1 MAGVGAPIG
10 LLLGGW
16 AVETYDW
23 QMVFL
28 INVPI
33 IIIALGAGAI
43 IVPRSKDE
51 QGRPLDIIGAFLSVI
66 ALASLLYAII
76 EGPSLGWTDSEVLG
90 SFGLSIVAGFSF
102 VFWQKRAEHPL
113 LPLEFFKNPRF
124 TIGLI
129 AIAMAFFVMFSFMF
143 MQMLHFQL
151 VRGHSPFSAAL
162 RFFPLPI
169 GLMPAAANSDRLVA
183 KFGRSNV
190 ISVGL
195 CLVATGLFLFTL
207 VTMDTSYLQIAATF
221 FLLGLGMG
229 LTMAPSTTAVMDAI
243 PESKAGVGSA
253 TNDASRE
260 VGGALGIAIGGSVLN
275 EVYQSNILIP
285 ESFSAQSSIIS
296 ESFPA
301 AIKIG
306 ENMLALGNSDGAL
319 LIQSARESFI
329 EGMVAACLV
338 AGIVALVAAIIVK
351 WKLPQDMPASEE

>member
-1 MAGVGAPIG
+1 MR
-10 LLLGGW
+10 
-16 AVETYDW
+16 
-23 QMVFL
+23 
-28 INVPI
+28 
-33 IIIALGAGAI
+33 GAI
-43 IVPRSKDE
+43 
-51 QGRPLDIIGAFLSVI
+51 LSV
-66 ALASLLYAII
+66 LTLGSLLFGII
-76 EGPSLGWTDSEVLG
+76 EGPSRGWADTSILAAFAV
-90 SFGLSIVAGFSF
+90 SVTSGLMFFFS
-102 VFWQKRAEHPL
+102 QKKAEYPL
-113 LPLEFFKNPRF
+113 LPLEFFKNHRF
-124 TIGLI
+124 SIGLI

-151 VRGHSPFSAAL
+151 VRGHSPFSAAI

-183 KFGRSNV
+183 KFGGSNV

-207 VTMDTSYLQIAATF
+207 VTVETSYMQIAVTF
-221 FLLGLGMG
+221 FLIGLGMG
-229 LTMAPSTTAVMDAI
+229 LTMAPSTTAVMEAI

-275 EVYQSNILIP
+275 EVYQSNIVVPDSL
-285 ESFSAQSSIIS
+285 SAQSGVIS

-306 ENMLALGNSDGAL
+306 QSMLEAGNPDGAL

-329 EGMVAACLV
+329 DGMVAACLV
-338 AGIVALVAAIIVK
+338 AGIVALLAAIIVK
-351 WKLPQDMPASEE
+351 WKLPQDMPASEEE